1 MRRLLALLVLL
12 AIAVPAPVAFAQSSG
27 GGAFGPLPQAQ
38 PAETPTPEP
47 NDTNGG
53 FTDISRETLFIIAAG
68 VILAFVVLGTMI
80 TRDARRKLTEEDRA
94 ALDGTRAA
102 GTAPRKQDLAK
113 IKARQRAKDRAQRQ
127 ARKKTRR
134 AGRR

>member
-12 AIAVPAPVAFAQSSG
+12 AIAVPAPVAFAQSG

-53 FTDISRETLFIIAAG
+53 FTDISRESLFIIAAG
-68 VILAFVVLGTMI
+68 VILAFVVLGLMI